1 MAQGKQI
8 NKDRVTV
15 DTYRSKI
22 VDAGISS
29 SNLYEFEILAGDEM
43 RRFMEA
49 NAKKQGGADL
59 FPKMTGDKIGQAQQ
73 RMNLLCQDIQIP
85 GSTFNSVDVRM
96 PKKGLTQKMA
106 AAKMYNELDVT
117 FICDLGSTPISFFKM
132 WQDMTIGIQPGQ
144 VAPEPIYSKDSRYTT
159 LPHMAYAQR
168 YYDDYTA
175 DVVINKLEKYGVS
188 KPVKGIA
195 QNSGNVIERSSST
208 PREDY
213 HVPFKVR
220 LVNAYPYSFSTVA
233 YSAGP
238 AQAVKCTVAFYYE
251 YQSFMFN

>member
-1 MAQGKQI
+1 MAQSKQI
-8 NKDRVTV
+8 NKE
-15 DTYRSKI
+15 KF
-22 VDAGISS
+22 GISS
-29 SNLYEFEILAGDEM
+29 YMAKILDKGISTSNLYEFEILASTEM

-49 NAKKQGGADL
+49 NAQTAGGGEL
-59 FPKMTGDKIGQAQQ
+59 FPKFTGDKVGQAQQ

-85 GSTFNSVDVRM
+85 GSTFNSVDVKM

-106 AAKMYNELDVT
+106 SAKMYNELDVS
-117 FICDLGSTPISFFKM
+117 FICDLGSTPIAFFKM
-132 WQDMTIGIQPGQ
+132 WQDMTIGIQPSQ
-144 VAPEPIYSKDSRYTT
+144 ASPEPIYSKDSRYTT

-175 DVVINKLEKYGVS
+175 DVVINKLEKYGVT
-188 KPVKGIA
+188 KGEVVRKDETDFVK
-195 QNSGNVIERSSST
+195 
-208 PREDY
+208 REDY

>member
-144 VAPEPIYSKDSRYTT
+144 VAPEPIYSKDSKYTT

-175 DVVINKLEKYGVS
+175 DVIINKLEKYGVT
-188 KPVKGIA
+188 KGEVVKKDET
-195 QNSGNVIERSSST
+195 NYVK
-208 PREDY
+208 REDY
-213 HVPFKVR
+213 HVPLKVR

-251 YQSFMFN
+251 YQQFMFN

>member
-15 DTYRSKI
+15 DTYLAKI
-22 VDAGISS
+22 LKDSGISS

-49 NAKKQGGADL
+49 NAKKQGGGDL
-59 FPKMTGDKIGQAQQ
+59 YPKFTGDKIGQAQQ

-106 AAKMYNELDVT
+106 AAKMYNELDVS
-117 FICDLGSTPISFFKM
+117 FICDVGSTPISFFKM
-132 WQDMTIGIQPGQ
+132 WQDMTIGIQPGK
-144 VAPEPIYSKDSRYTT
+144 VAPEPIYSKDSNYTT
-159 LPHMAYAQR
+159 LPHMVYAQR

-175 DVVINKLEKYGVS
+175 DIVINKLEKYGVT
-188 KPVKGIA
+188 KTPEPKEG
-195 QNSGNVIERSSST
+195 EKKE

-213 HVPFKVR
+213 HVPLKVR
-220 LVNAYPYSFSTVA
+220 LVNAYPYSLSTVA